1 MITLTL
7 QEADGRAERAER
19 HVRTENQRRQQAE
32 RPAER
37 AESASREAETTV
49 QTSLQTVEDTRK
61 VLLL

>member
-7 QEADGRAERAER
+7 QETDRRAEKAER
-19 HVRTENQRRQQAE
+19 HVRTESQRRQQAE
-32 RPAER
+32 RRAER
-37 AESASREAETTV
+37 AESATHEAETTV